1 MRVRSMDA
9 FIAPPYQRER
19 RGNEKNGVAYE
30 EHMPQQ
36 KTDLQRKYGLPS
48 DVKTMVSKFGKDD
61 YILIGLI
68 AVLIF
73 EGCDDY
79 VLLAALGYLFVMG
92 II

>member
-9 FIAPPYQRER
+9 FVAPPYR
-19 RGNEKNGVAYE
+19 RGNVTYE
-30 EHMPQQ
+30 AEQVQHKTAIQRGKSGFQQ
-36 KTDLQRKYGLPS
+36 EIKSVIST
-48 DVKTMVSKFGKDD
+48 FEKDD
-61 YILIGLI
+61 YILIALL

-92 II
+92 LV